1 MMRTITAM
9 FDNRA
14 HADAAVSQLSS
25 QLGLASGQA
34 QVIAAETASTGTT
47 TSGTTTGDTG
57 FWASLKDLFVPDE
70 DRTAYAEGIR
80 RGNYIVSAQ
89 IDESKLEQAMDILEH
104 NGAVDLDAQEAEW
117 RQSGWTSQQVGT
129 TAGAVG
135 TSPSNPEL
143 GVVATGVAATGAVA
157 AAAPV
162 ASQTSMSATAT
173 NAARTGGEEVIPI
186 VEESLRIGKRDAERG
201 RVRVRSYIV
210 ETPVTE
216 QVTLR
221 EEHVDVQRRAV
232 DRPLTDADE
241 AFRERIIDATE
252 HAEEAVVAKEA
263 RIKEELV
270 IRKDATERTETVQ
283 DTVRRTEVEV
293 DDTTGTKGTVAGSV
307 STTDNT
313 SNPPGTMASR
323 AVDKTLGTNISG
335 ANPNKR

>member
-25 QLGLASGQA
+25 QLGLASGQV
-34 QVIAAETASTGTT
+34 QVLAGETNSSSTATSAST
-47 TSGTTTGDTG
+47 SGETG

-70 DRTAYAEGIR
+70 DRSAYAEGIR
-80 RGNYIVSAQ
+80 RGNYVVSAQ
-89 IDESKLEQAMDILEH
+89 VDESKLDQAMDILEH
-104 NGAVDLDAQEAEW
+104 NGAVDLDAQEEEW
-117 RQSGWTSQQVGT
+117 RQSGWTGQQVGT
-129 TAGAVG
+129 TGAVG

-143 GVVATGVAATGAVA
+143 GVAATGAVA
-157 AAAPV
+157 TGAVTAATPV
-162 ASQTSMSATAT
+162 TSQTSMPATAAT
-173 NAARTGGEEVIPI
+173 AARTGGEEVIPI
-186 VEESLRIGKRDAERG
+186 VEEQVRIGKRDIERG

-241 AFRERIIDATE
+241 AFRERVIDATE
-252 HAEEAVVAKEA
+252 HSEEAVVGKEA
-263 RIKEELV
+263 RVKEELV
-270 IRKDATERTETVQ
+270 IRKDASDRTETVH

-293 DDTTGTKGTVAGSV
+293 DDTTGTTGTAGSV
-307 STTDNT
+307 GVTGTTG
-313 SNPPGTMASR
+313 SNPPGTAASR
-323 AVDKTLGTNISG
+323 AVDSTLGTNISG

>member
-9 FDNRA
+9 FDVRSA
-14 HADAAVSQLSS
+14 ADAAVSQLSS
-25 QLGLASGQA
+25 QLGLASGQV
-34 QVIAAETASTGTT
+34 QVIAGETASTGTAT
-47 TSGTTTGDTG
+47 TGSTSGETG

-80 RGNYIVSAQ
+80 RGNYVVSAQ
-89 IDESKLEQAMDILEH
+89 VDESKLDQAMDILEH
-104 NGAVDLDAQEAEW
+104 NGAVDLDAQEEEW
-117 RQSGWTSQQVGT
+117 RQSGWTGQQASTT
-129 TAGAVG
+129 TAAVG

-143 GVVATGVAATGAVA
+143 GVAATGAVATGAVA

-162 ASQTSMSATAT
+162 TSQTSRPAAAT
-173 NAARTGGEEVIPI
+173 AARTGGEEVIPI
-186 VEESLRIGKRDAERG
+186 VEEQVRIGKRDVERG

-241 AFRERIIDATE
+241 AFRERVIDATE
-252 HAEEAVVAKEA
+252 HSEEAVVGKEA
-263 RIKEELV
+263 RVKEELV
-270 IRKDATERTETVQ
+270 IRKDASDRTETVH
-283 DTVRRTEVEV
+283 DTVRRTEVKV
-293 DDTTGTKGTVAGSV
+293 DDTTGTTGTVGV
-307 STTDNT
+307 TGTTS
-313 SNPPGTMASR
+313 SNPPGTAASR

-335 ANPNKR
+335 ANPDKR